1 MKKNIMNSSHAMQ
14 VNEYQYVSMEC
25 KQESL
30 DNDGLTNK
38 GGPLSSLSRH
48 FKLLIRMEL
57 NSLPQIIE
65 FI

>member
-1 MKKNIMNSSHAMQ
+1 MKKNIMNSSHTMQ

-25 KQESL
+25 KRESL